1 MSSILSFCYAN
12 EDPEGG
18 LTSIALADEVNSLDQ
33 ASGYLPESVYTT
45 FRTYPGACALH
56 LSDHFNRL
64 EDSSRLAGWPIS
76 LEKKQLRAN
85 IRQALDQ
92 YPADITRVRV
102 QIPFAKEPQ
111 VVYLL
116 VGALIVPTSQQR
128 QHGVKVITSEVTRAK
143 PAAKLTG
150 FIKSTRQLRQ
160 KIGDDIEEV
169 ILLDNQRNILEGMT
183 SNFYSVIGGEI
194 YTAGEGMLP
203 GITRQIVLEIAASEG
218 ISLKLMPPAF
228 ELIDRFDEA
237 FITSSSRGVLP
248 VTEIDNV
255 PVGSGEPGAI
265 TCKLMELYDQRVLAE
280 VQPM

>member
-1 MSSILSFCYAN
+1 MSLILSFCYTN
-12 EDPEGG
+12 KDHEGG
-18 LTSIALADEVNSLDQ
+18 LTSIPLESEVNSLDK

-45 FRTYPGACALH
+45 FRSYPGACALH

-76 LEKKQLRAN
+76 LQKEQLRAN
-85 IRQALDQ
+85 IRQALHQ
-92 YPADITRVRV
+92 YPADVARVRV

-128 QHGVKVITSEVTRAK
+128 QQGVKVITSDITRTT

-150 FIKSTRQLRQ
+150 FIKSTQQLRQ
-160 KIGDDIEEV
+160 NIGDDIEEV
-169 ILLDNQRNILEGMT
+169 ILLDERRNILEGMT
-183 SNFYSVIGGEI
+183 SNFYSVMDGVL

-228 ELIDRFDEA
+228 DMIERFDEA

-248 VTEIDNV
+248 VTEIDNM
-255 PVGSGEPGAI
+255 PVGSGEPGVI
-265 TCKLMELYDQRVLAE
+265 TRKLMELYDQRVLAE
-280 VQPM
+280 VQPI